1 MTILV
6 NETFLPLLISFFV
19 YILVALSHIYAAVKL
34 PAVGKIEFR
43 QRLIFFF
50 FFLRKD
56 SRPNTNKY
64 NRKHILLTN
73 ATLLPKKFGRFLF
86 VTRVSKK

>member
-43 QRLIFFF
+43 QRLIFIFF
-50 FFLRKD
+50 FF
-56 SRPNTNKY
+56 
-64 NRKHILLTN
+64 
-73 ATLLPKKFGRFLF
+73 KKGQ
-86 VTRVSKK
+86 